1 MAKDYNSAKSNT
13 STSVKSDSGGGKTL
27 DEFSASPGGDYNSTR
42 GNTTEAAPGGDYNS
56 TRSNT
61 TSTKVDGDGSAKSG
75 AQDHNTTRSNRGGL
89 KDDGGSGGDIGDGS
103 AKSGAQDHNTTRSN
117 RSKHD
122 TAKNSINNVR
132 ASSGG
137 STQGLGSTL
146 ATIKSGISLVSVI
159 ILIAAS
165 ADVYKMYDDHITINL
180 EDHITDAT
188 FQLTGDRNSIIGEI
202 AFDIP
207 KMGYFDKSID
217 VLIHLKILESDP
229 TTKDDFTFEYN
240 LGSGEKTYDEFRLD
254 NLDPITKEKI
264 DNGDPLDIEYTV
276 TITIIYLGVE
286 LGPTTSEIGT
296 KVTTMQTA

>member
-1 MAKDYNSAKSNT
+1 MALTVPSTTTPLKVFNGIRRTPEGMLYLTTIDPNSESTDITVSKSFEAG
-13 STSVKSDSGGGKTL
+13 KS
-27 DEFSASPGGDYNSTR
+27 EQ
-42 GNTTEAAPGGDYNS
+42 
-56 TRSNT
+56 
-61 TSTKVDGDGSAKSG
+61 KSG
-75 AQDHNTTRSNRGGL
+75 SVRIGTGDASMPSAGQ
-89 KDDGGSGGDIGDGS
+89 GSGSIAVTTGASTGISGS
-103 AKSGAQDHNTTRSN
+103 
-117 RSKHD
+117 
-122 TAKNSINNVR
+122 V
-132 ASSGG
+132 
-137 STQGLGSTL
+137 L
-146 ATIKSGISLVSVI
+146 IKSGISLVSVI

-180 EDHITDAT
+180 EDHITDAA

-240 LGSGEKTYDEFRLD
+240 LGSGEKIYDEFRLD
-254 NLDPITKEKI
+254 NLDTVTKEKI

>member
-1 MAKDYNSAKSNT
+1 MA
-13 STSVKSDSGGGKTL
+13 V
-27 DEFSASPGGDYNSTR
+27 
-42 GNTTEAAPGGDYNS
+42 
-56 TRSNT
+56 
-61 TSTKVDGDGSAKSG
+61 
-75 AQDHNTTRSNRGGL
+75 DHNTTRSNRGAL
-89 KDDGGSGGDIGDGS
+89 KDDGDSGEDIGDGS

-117 RSKHD
+117 R
-122 TAKNSINNVR
+122 ASIHGGD
-132 ASSGG
+132 GG

-146 ATIKSGISLVSVI
+146 GIIKSGISLVSVI

-254 NLDPITKEKI
+254 NLDPVTKDKI
-264 DNGDPLDIEYTV
+264 DNGYPLDIEYTV

>member
-1 MAKDYNSAKSNT
+1 MA
-13 STSVKSDSGGGKTL
+13 V
-27 DEFSASPGGDYNSTR
+27 
-42 GNTTEAAPGGDYNS
+42 
-56 TRSNT
+56 
-61 TSTKVDGDGSAKSG
+61 
-75 AQDHNTTRSNRGGL
+75 DHNSSRSNRDGV
-89 KDDGGSGGDIGDGS
+89 KDDGGSGVGIGDGS

-117 RSKHD
+117 R
-122 TAKNSINNVR
+122 ASIDGD
-132 ASSGG
+132 GG

-254 NLDPITKEKI
+254 NLDPVTKEKI
-264 DNGDPLDIEYTV
+264 DNEDPLDIEYTV

-286 LGPTTSEIGT
+286 LGPTTSEVGT

>member
-1 MAKDYNSAKSNT
+1 MA
-13 STSVKSDSGGGKTL
+13 V
-27 DEFSASPGGDYNSTR
+27 
-42 GNTTEAAPGGDYNS
+42 
-56 TRSNT
+56 
-61 TSTKVDGDGSAKSG
+61 
-75 AQDHNTTRSNRGGL
+75 DHNSSRSNRDGV
-89 KDDGGSGGDIGDGS
+89 KDDGGSGVGIGDGS

-117 RSKHD
+117 R
-122 TAKNSINNVR
+122 ASIDGD
-132 ASSGG
+132 GG

-254 NLDPITKEKI
+254 NLD
-264 DNGDPLDIEYTV
+264 G
-276 TITIIYLGVE
+276 
-286 LGPTTSEIGT
+286 
-296 KVTTMQTA
+296 